1 MNSTKFE
8 SNGPVALALILL
20 AACSGGGGPPP
31 KYAVSGVVS
40 GLSGSGLVLLDNG
53 GDDLTIKNNGSFA
66 FATKISSGAAYAVTV
81 KTQPTSPSQSCEV
94 GNGSGTVGSGTVS
107 TVTISCKT
115 LGYTV
120 GGSVSGLKGS
130 GLVLG
135 NNGAGFLPITSGGA
149 FVFATP
155 VATGGAYSVTVVT
168 QPSNPVQNCL
178 VMNGSKSGT
187 VSAVNVIT
195 VAVVCAN
202 VGKFAYLTSAS
213 DPTISAYA
221 INPVTGAPTAIV
233 GSPFATNQGG
243 GGTAIAV
250 DPTAKFLY
258 TVGVVA
264 NGIGGQSID
273 METGALTPLI
283 GSPFFA
289 GGLSFDTL
297 CIDPR
302 GHFLFATEDIGLI
315 SAFAF
320 DETTGALTAV
330 AGSPYGTPFV
340 HPIGVTVDPSGRF
353 LYLGNSVLTYTI
365 DTTTGALTMLP
376 NQVLGNGVLLPTVDA
391 RGKFLYG
398 AFVDSVSAYTLNAD
412 TGALTA
418 VAGSPF
424 AAGKGA
430 YAVTSDPSGTFLY
443 VVNQENVA
451 GANSVSAY
459 TINPDSGALTAVAG
473 SPFPTG
479 AESTGVMTD
488 PSGKFLYVPNTADNT
503 ISAFAIDADTGALEP
518 VKGSPFAAGHSP
530 NWIAI
535 IN

>member
-1 MNSTKFE
+1 MNSTEFE
-8 SNGPVALALILL
+8 LNGPVALALILL

-31 KYAVSGVVS
+31 KYAVGGAVS

-53 GDDLTIKNNGSFA
+53 GDDLTIKSNGSFM
-66 FATKISSGAAYAVTV
+66 FATKIGSGAVYRVTV
-81 KTQPTSPSQSCEV
+81 KAQPTSPSQNCEV
-94 GNGSGTVGSGTVS
+94 GNGSGTVGSGAVS

-135 NNGAGFLPITSGGA
+135 NNGADFLPITSGDT

-155 VATGGAYSVTVVT
+155 VATGGAYSVSVVT

-178 VMNGSKSGT
+178 VMNGSKAGT
-187 VSAVNVIT
+187 VSAANVTT

-202 VGKFAYLTSAS
+202 VGKFAYLTSVS

-233 GSPFATNQGG
+233 GSPFATNQGSG
-243 GGTAIAV
+243 ASAIAI
-250 DPTAKFLY
+250 DPTGKFLY
-258 TVGVVA
+258 TVGFVSI
-264 NGIGGQSID
+264 GIGGQSID
-273 METGALTPLI
+273 SDTGALTPLT
-283 GSPFFA
+283 GSPFFP
-289 GGLSFDTL
+289 GSLSLDTL

-302 GHFLFATEDIGLI
+302 GHFLYATQDVGLI

-320 DETTGALTAV
+320 DETTGVPTAV
-330 AGSPYGTPFV
+330 AGSPYGTPFE
-340 HPIGVTVDPSGRF
+340 HPIGVAVDPSGRF
-353 LYLGNSVLTYTI
+353 LYLGNSVLAYTI
-365 DTTTGALTMLP
+365 DATTGTLTMSP
-376 NQVLGNGVLLPTVDA
+376 NQQLGAGVSSPTVDA

-398 AFVDSVSAYTLNAD
+398 AYVNSVSAYTLNAD
-412 TGALTA
+412 TGALMV

-424 AAGKGA
+424 AAGAGA
-430 YAVTSDPSGTFLY
+430 YSVTSDPSGTFVY
-443 VVNQENVA
+443 VANSENAA
-451 GANSVSAY
+451 GGNSVSAY
-459 TINPDSGALTAVAG
+459 TINANTGALTPVAG

-479 AESTGVMTD
+479 AEPGAVMTD

-503 ISAFAIDADTGALEP
+503 ISVFAIDANTGALTS
-518 VKGSPFAAGHSP
+518 VQGSPFAAGNTP
-530 NWIAI
+530 NGIAI